1 MHMTSIR
8 SFKSKGRVYYGV
20 VKTFRRDGKVR
31 QMLVHYIGNGEKLS
45 QFLEEGSRAAD
56 FLGPDLQNLLYQTPV
71 TLWNLMG
78 QMGLV
83 PIFGKHLSK
92 KWGVDATIAAQV
104 MILNYATDRYT
115 KNTLSDWYE
124 QTWLPHL
131 LGVPANKMNKD
142 MLCRTMDLFTEEKI
156 REIQAEIYKEV
167 SGKFKLS
174 EDILFYDITDVTFEG
189 DSCPIAKH
197 GYNSRHT
204 YLPQVKLAMAVT
216 AELFP
221 VCHEVFDGNTKDS
234 KTLEKSIA
242 MVERAGI
249 VQKTVFIFDRGI
261 CSNSNF
267 ELIESKGAQFIC
279 GFTKNSKIKT
289 SIAALK
295 ADAFSKI
302 DEDISFHETEK
313 DGRRLIFFSSKKLQ
327 EEQSVFRQKRIK
339 KIEEKLSKLS
349 KTASRY
355 SLERLHERIGAIC
368 GSYRK
373 FFDVETKHAFSFKI
387 KQEVLGKVMAVEG
400 RYAILTNTSL
410 EPKEVLARYRERNFI
425 EMGFKDLKMFVDVRP
440 VRHWKEQRVL
450 AHLFLAVQAF
460 GLRSLAQL
468 KLRRAGLQMTATD
481 AIHRMDKVRALVAG
495 GKVLR
500 LTGECEE
507 VRKIVSAI
515 ETVC

>member
-1 MHMTSIR
+1 MTFIR
-8 SFKSKGRVYYGV
+8 KKRVGDSTYLYV
-20 VKTFRRDGKVR
+20 VSNTRIGAKIIQTA
-31 QMLVHYIGNGEKLS
+31 QYIGKEDQLPQLLS
-45 QFLEEGSRAAD
+45 NCAVAKVLTSEN
-56 FLGPDLQNLLYQTPV
+56 LQNLLYQTPV

-78 QMGLV
+78 QMGV
-83 PIFGKHLSK
+83 GPIFGKHLSK

-142 MLCRTMDLFTEEKI
+142 MLCRTMDLFTEKKI
-156 REIQAEIYKEV
+156 REIQAEIYREV

-221 VCHEVFDGNTKDS
+221 VCHEAFDGNTKDS
-234 KTLEKSIA
+234 KTLEKSIS

-327 EEQSVFRQKRIK
+327 EEQSAFRQKRIR
-339 KIEEKLSKLS
+339 KIEEKLSRLS
-349 KTASRY
+349 KTADRY

-387 KQEVLGKVMAVEG
+387 KQEVLDKVMAVEG
-400 RYAILTNTSL
+400 CYAILTNTSL

-468 KLRRAGLQMTATD
+468 KLRRAGLQMTAAD

-515 ETVC
+515 ETAC

>member
-1 MHMTSIR
+1 MTFIR
-8 SFKSKGRVYYGV
+8 KKRVGDSTYLYV
-20 VKTFRRDGKVR
+20 VSNTRIGAKII
-31 QMLVHYIGNGEKLS
+31 QAAQYIGKEDQLPQLLNNCAVAKVLTSEN
-45 QFLEEGSRAAD
+45 
-56 FLGPDLQNLLYQTPV
+56 LQNLLYQTPV

-78 QMGLV
+78 QMGLG
-83 PIFGKHLSK
+83 PIFEKHLSK
-92 KWGVDATIAAQV
+92 KWGVDATVAAQV

-156 REIQAEIYKEV
+156 REIQAEIYREV
-167 SGKFKLS
+167 SGKFRLS
-174 EDILFYDITDVTFEG
+174 EDMLFYDITDVTFEG
-189 DSCPIAKH
+189 DGCPIAKH

-302 DEDISFHETEK
+302 DEDVSFHETEK

-327 EEQSVFRQKRIK
+327 EEQSAFRQKRIK
-339 KIEEKLSKLS
+339 KIEERLSRLS
-349 KTASRY
+349 RTASRY

-373 FFDVETKHAFSFKI
+373 FFEVETKHAFSFKI
-387 KQEVLGKVMAVEG
+387 KQEVLDKVMAVEG
-400 RYAILTNTSL
+400 HYAILTNTSL

-440 VRHWKEQRVL
+440 VRHWKERRVL

-468 KLRRAGLQMTATD
+468 KLRRAGLQMTATE
-481 AIHRMDKVRALVAG
+481 AIHQMDKVRALVAG
-495 GKVLR
+495 DKVLR

-515 ETVC
+515 ETTC